1 MSTQEERAMAYY
13 LCKSVDRRC
22 SCESTQGPLCYNV
35 KLFARAAL
43 GCGAKLPDPRM
54 ERGRA
59 AYEAF
64 LADKPKICWTKGSD
78 QFKEDWARVAEAA
91 RAAP

>member
-13 LCKSVDRRC
+13 LCKTVDRRC

-59 AYEAF
+59 AFEGFYT
-64 LADKPKICWTKGSD
+64 TKNSNWESREP
-78 QFKEDWARVAEAA
+78 FVKESWARAAEAA

>member
-13 LCKSVDRRC
+13 LCKTVARRC

-43 GCGAKLPDPRM
+43 GCGAKLPDMRI
-54 ERGRA
+54 ERGRV
-59 AYEAF
+59 AY
-64 LADKPKICWTKGSD
+64 LAYGGSEGHWRDQAVLREHWAKI
-78 QFKEDWARVAEAA
+78 AEAA
-91 RAAP
+91 RQAP